1 MFKRT
6 FLVVFFLLSVNSVSA
21 FEDVVNKIKSGFQF
35 AGKLLGLD
43 EVTKVAK
50 LVADNFHKAARNNQD
65 DRGNAIFSGFFRILG
80 LNTKK
85 ISAIAVN
92 AIIFVAQ
99 LVSYY
104 LILIL

>member
-1 MFKRT
+1 MLKQMF
-6 FLVVFFLLSVNSVSA
+6 VVAFLLVFVNSVSC
-21 FEDVVNKIKSGFQF
+21 FEDVVNKIKSGIQF

-43 EVTKVAK
+43 EVNKVAK
-50 LVADNFHKAARNNQD
+50 LVADNFHKAARNKQD

-99 LVSYY
+99 LVSFFH
-104 LILIL
+104 